1 MLITDVPMPGMNG
14 VEFARR
20 VRTYDANLPIL
31 FASGYA
37 DVQMFGE
44 EPSDEAVLRKP
55 FRIAEVA
62 RRVEAALETHA
73 RKDAA
78 VT

>member
-1 MLITDVPMPGMNG
+1 
-14 VEFARR
+14 
-20 VRTYDANLPIL
+20 
-31 FASGYA
+31 
-37 DVQMFGE
+37 MFGE
-44 EPSDEAVLRKP
+44 ELSDEAVLRKP